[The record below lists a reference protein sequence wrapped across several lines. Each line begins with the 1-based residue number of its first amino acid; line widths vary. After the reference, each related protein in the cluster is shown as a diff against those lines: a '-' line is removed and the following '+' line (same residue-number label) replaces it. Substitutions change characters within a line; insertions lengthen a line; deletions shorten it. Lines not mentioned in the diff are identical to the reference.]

1 MHTKSKNKT
10 IHCQEIKQTQNL
22 AQMLKQTG
30 TLKISITN
38 MIESLVLYA
47 EDIGDFN
54 RKTQSLP
61 KHVITNHHK
70 LGDLN

>member
-1 MHTKSKNKT
+1 
-10 IHCQEIKQTQNL
+10 
-22 AQMLKQTG
+22 MLKQTG